1 MVAQLKDYGWRW
13 EQENKAAF
21 KANEERKD
29 LLQELQE
36 ARNQLLMIKD
46 KSENGFINGSL
57 NQLNNP
63 TSSSTIGNNKK
74 QIETPRLNQ
83 TKQSN
88 NNNNSNNNYNNSS
101 TANENKKYIR
111 KIYLPKIYN
120 KKINNNNN
128 NGSQPSP
135 KSETSITSDVYEN
148 SLI

>member
-46 KSENGFINGSL
+46 KNENGLNMNQINAI
-57 NQLNNP
+57 N
-63 TSSSTIGNNKK
+63 TSSSISSHNNNNNNNNNTTTTNYNNNNKK
-74 QIETPRLNQ
+74 QIETPRINQPKPLNKNA
-83 TKQSN
+83 T
-88 NNNNSNNNYNNSS
+88 
-101 TANENKKYIR
+101 NENKKHVR
-111 KIYLPKIYN
+111 KTTYLPRIYN
-120 KKINNNNN
+120 
-128 NGSQPSP
+128 NGTQPSP